1 MTKEKLEDVYGL
13 IETKRQYHN
22 TDLHRSTTKQQ
33 HNLSLTEHSAR
44 IRMNKPRGEKALHY
58 ASVICI
64 RSRYPHTTI
73 APTLWKHQ
81 HAHYARLD
89 TYRI

>member
-1 MTKEKLEDVYGL
+1 
-13 IETKRQYHN
+13 
-22 TDLHRSTTKQQ
+22 
-33 HNLSLTEHSAR
+33 
-44 IRMNKPRGEKALHY
+44 MNKPRGEKALHY

-89 TYRI
+89 NSRKRYAQGNPELYLKYKKPVNGDGQLQK